1 VIEDVDLIQ
10 SSVVVVGSLNV
21 DTVVPVRAIPVPGQT
36 VMGGKLQTFPGG
48 KGLNQAIAAAR
59 AGADVSM
66 IGRVGDDDGGRLLRQ
81 SLQDNGVDHSA
92 VGVNPAEASGSAFIT
107 VDGRGENA
115 IVVSPGANAALT
127 ANDVE
132 EFADVIAL
140 AKVVLV
146 QLEIPTAAIEAAVM
160 AAAGT
165 VILNPAPAPAPGK
178 ALPASVLERTDILI
192 PNRTELASLVGSSV
206 PTTVDEV
213 KSFIGQVA
221 GPEQVIVTLGSEGV
235 VISDGDNLDHVPA
248 PKVQAI
254 DTTGAGDC
262 FCGSLAGRLAQQDS
276 TYDALRYAITAAAIS
291 VTVAGA
297 SESMPTAEQ
306 VNAAWSRRHI

>member
-59 AGADVSM
+59 AGASVTI
-66 IGRVGDDDGGRLLRQ
+66 IGRVGDDDSGRLLRM
-81 SLQDNGVDHSA
+81 SLEDNGVDHSA

-127 ANDVE
+127 AKDVE
-132 EFADVIAL
+132 ESADVIAA

-146 QLEIPTAAIEAAVM
+146 QLEIPTAAIVAAV
-160 AAAGT
+160 AAATGT

-178 ALPASVLERTDILI
+178 ALPESVLERTDILI
-192 PNRTELASLVGSSV
+192 PNRTELASLAGSSV
-206 PTTVDEV
+206 PTTVEEV
-213 KSFIGQVA
+213 KSFIGQVS
-221 GPEQVIVTLGSEGV
+221 GPEQVIVTLGAEGV
-235 VISDGDNLDHVPA
+235 VIFDGDNLDHVPA

-291 VTVAGA
+291 VTMVGA
-297 SESMPTAEQ
+297 SESMPSAEQ
-306 VNAAWSRRHI
+306 VNDAWSRRHI